1 MILKLML
8 FIYLIN
14 NLVISDLS
22 LQTAVDTP
30 VGQILGLVRDEY
42 KAFFGIPYGVVD
54 ENNPFAKAKP
64 HPHFETPF
72 PATSDHV
79 MCPQYFK
86 GMIKG
91 TLQCLNLN
99 IYTPIEIGQQAL
111 PVMVYIHGGAFAEG
125 NVAENTY
132 PPTFLIQH
140 DVIVVMMYY
149 RLGPYGHLCIP
160 KYGNQAFYDQ
170 QLALKWVKSNIAA
183 FGGDSENILLF
194 GHSSGS
200 ISVEFQMFNN
210 NNLFKKVILQSG
222 NAVMPFITE
231 ITDVSTLIKDV
242 GMDPEN
248 VDYDNFVQ
256 TLSRIPTDTL
266 INMTIAYNFRPCI
279 DNDFIHREPK
289 VNLKNMKIMI
299 GGTTRESLYFY
310 PQEIDDSFDYTREL
324 EKGFYILNNN
334 EIQDG
339 GDDAVRLVK
348 DFYSYNP
355 KDNLV
360 DFVSDFAFNYPMER
374 SVRFYLQNNVTVY
387 RYLFSHDGPR
397 NYMKYRD
404 SINASGPAHGDEL
417 GYLYDMKVFG
427 NTTEDDQVI
436 IDIISLAWTN
446 FAKYGDPTP
455 SKSAVLPDWPPVTAS
470 ETPYLVIDKS
480 PRIDSA
486 PFTTRMAFWDA
497 FYDKYGKYWKG
508 ISLGEPWHKKLVN
521 SVNSGFK
528 LDLSHVLLGL
538 SLFFT

>member
-14 NLVISDLS
+14 NHVIGDLS

-72 PATSDHV
+72 PATSDAV

-125 NVAENTY
+125 NVAEHTY

-279 DNDFIHREPK
+279 DNDFIHRETK
-289 VNLKNMKIMI
+289 VNLQNMKIMI

-324 EKGFYILNNN
+324 EKGFFISNNN

-360 DFVSDFAFNYPMER
+360 DFVSD
-374 SVRFYLQNNVTVY
+374 LLLTIQW
-387 RYLFSHDGPR
+387 
-397 NYMKYRD
+397 RD
-404 SINASGPAHGDEL
+404 L
-417 GYLYDMKVFG
+417 
-427 NTTEDDQVI
+427 
-436 IDIISLAWTN
+436 
-446 FAKYGDPTP
+446 DPTP
-455 SKSAVLPDWPPVTAS
+455 SKSSVLPDWPPVTAS

-521 SVNSGFK
+521 SGFK